1 MPPNGITLR
10 PQLDSDLDFAAQLY
24 AETREEELR
33 PVEWPVEVKRAFLR
47 SQFDAQWAHY
57 SQHYHDA
64 EFLIV
69 ERHGS
74 RIGRLYVWRG
84 QEDVRIVDIAICAEA
99 RGVGIGSALLR
110 EVMEDAARSGK
121 SASIHVERDNRAL
134 GLYRR
139 LGFEHID
146 DHGVYY
152 LMKWS
157 PTLPATGQPNTAS

>member
-1 MPPNGITLR
+1 MPPAGITLR
-10 PQLDSDLDFAAQLY
+10 PQLDSDLEFVAQLY

-33 PVEWPVEVKRAFLR
+33 PVGWPDEVKRAFLR

-64 EFLIV
+64 AFQIV
-69 ERHGS
+69 ERDGS

-84 QEDVRIVDIAICAEA
+84 QDDFRIVDIALCREA
-99 RGVGIGSALLR
+99 RGAGIGGALVR
-110 EVMEDAARSGK
+110 EVMQEAARSGK

-134 GLYRR
+134 GLYQR
-139 LGFEHID
+139 LGFERID
-146 DHGVYY
+146 EHGLYY

-157 PTLPATGQPNTAS
+157 PRVL

>member
-1 MPPNGITLR
+1 MLPHGVTLR
-10 PQLDSDLDFAAQLY
+10 PQRDSDLEFAAELY

-33 PVEWPVEVKRAFLR
+33 PVAWPDEVKRTFLR

-64 EFLIV
+64 EFSIV
-69 ERHGS
+69 EQHGS
-74 RIGRLYVWRG
+74 PIGRLYVWRG
-84 QEDVRIVDIAICAEA
+84 PDDVRIVDIALAAGA
-99 RGVGIGSALLR
+99 RGAGIGGALLR
-110 EVMEDAARSGK
+110 EIMEEAARSGK

-134 GLYRR
+134 NLYQR
-139 LGFEHID
+139 LGFERVD

-157 PTLPATGQPNTAS
+157 PRLL